1 MARAKPCWRH
11 LKGRSLLMNQEDK
24 DEGVLQGSQLPYQ
37 CWKVE
42 VSGLF
47 RGVYLL
53 TKVCANKDLA
63 KTNREQLLRIWER

>member
-1 MARAKPCWRH
+1 MKRK
-11 LKGRSLLMNQEDK
+11 DK
-24 DEGVLQGSQLPYQ
+24 DEGVLQGSQLSYQ

-63 KTNREQLLRIWER
+63 RTYREQLLSIWER

>member
-1 MARAKPCWRH
+1 MKE
-11 LKGRSLLMNQEDK
+11 KGKE
-24 DEGVLQGSQLPYQ
+24 EGVLQGSQLPYQ

-53 TKVCANKDLA
+53 TKVCANKDLGRA
-63 KTNREQLLRIWER
+63 YREQLLCIWER